1 MSDQVKMIVEP
12 DGNVRVT
19 VTGNASPAVT
29 LTVSAVVDWRTFCRE
44 TLPILPIIHGPASR
58 RDHRSVA
65 APGGVT
71 GSNPRAVVHG
81 TILTF
86 AEFGSGS
93 VRAL

>member
-44 TLPILPIIHGPASR
+44 TLPIFQSFTAQHRDGITDLLPPQEG
-58 RDHRSVA
+58 
-65 APGGVT
+65 
-71 GSNPRAVVHG
+71 
-81 TILTF
+81 
-86 AEFGSGS
+86 
-93 VRAL
+93 